1 MHLQGKDVNM
11 SYAAISVA
19 VFIIVM
25 IVIISEKIH
34 RAVAAVGGAILL
46 IVMGVM
52 DVEVSASY
60 IDYNTI
66 GLLIGMMLFVAV
78 IKNSGIFEY
87 MAIKSAKIAKGDPWR
102 IMVLFIIKNN

>member
-1 MHLQGKDVNM
+1 MFFLIQSRYYVKMHLQGKDVNM

-46 IVMGVM
+46 IVMGGYGCGS
-52 DVEVSASY
+52 E
-60 IDYNTI
+60 
-66 GLLIGMMLFVAV
+66 
-78 IKNSGIFEY
+78 
-87 MAIKSAKIAKGDPWR
+87 R
-102 IMVLFIIKNN
+102 IVYRL